1 MKRILLACLL
11 ALLMLIPAVPAFAE
25 GPNDGRVIFGGDFT
39 LESGEELD
47 GDLAVFGGNVVLE
60 ESSLVDGDV
69 AVIGGRARVAGKVDG
84 DLVVFGGSV
93 KLEPTAVIE
102 GDLVTFGGQV
112 ERAEG
117 AIVRGEIV
125 RSPGF
130 EFEGLT
136 GLWRFRPGPYV
147 PRWPDR
153 LFQFFWGVF
162 QAGLVTLALMALGV
176 LIVLFWPQQT
186 ELVGQAIVAAPLPSL
201 GVGFLTAIVA
211 AALAALLAITICL
224 LPMSFFVAVAT
235 LAAVLFGWTAV
246 GLLVGQRLLAALKVQ
261 ETNQLVAVLVGVL
274 LISLL
279 TAVPCLGWLFAVVVG
294 SLGLGA
300 VVLTRFGTMAYPPAP
315 APIASAEPRETG

>member
-1 MKRILLACLL
+1 
-11 ALLMLIPAVPAFAE
+11 MLVPAVPAFAE

-60 ESSLVDGDV
+60 EGSLVDGDV

-84 DLVVFGGSV
+84 DLVIFGGSV
-93 KLEPTAVIE
+93 KLESTAVIE
-102 GDLVTFGGQV
+102 GDLVAFGGQI

-125 RSPGF
+125 RGPGF

-136 GLWRFRPGPYV
+136 WGWRFPTGPYV
-147 PRWPDR
+147 NRWPDR
-153 LFQFFWGVF
+153 LFRFLFGVF

-176 LIVLFWPQQT
+176 LIVLFWPKQT
-186 ELVGQAIVAAPLPSL
+186 ELVGQAILAAPLSGL

-211 AALAALLAITICL
+211 AALATLLAITICL

-235 LAAVLFGWTAV
+235 LAAILFGWTAV

-261 ETNQLVAVLVGVL
+261 EMNQLVAVLMGVL

-300 VVLTRFGTMAYPPAP
+300 VVLTRFGTMAYPPPAP
-315 APIASAEPRETG
+315 APVASAEPGEGGKKSP